1 MFFTK
6 GDRKMSYNTFGKQGI
21 SSTDR
26 TFAMAIWVSS
36 FFTAF
41 IGPLIIWLIKKD
53 DSEFI
58 NYHGREYFNMLLSY
72 FIYYVIAAILTLII
86 IGPFIAAALS
96 VVQFIFTVIAAV
108 KAFDG
113 QLYRLPLVIHFFR

>member
-1 MFFTK
+1 
-6 GDRKMSYNTFGKQGI
+6 MSYSTFEKQGI
-21 SSTDR
+21 SSTDK

-53 DSEFI
+53 DSEFV
-58 NYHGREYFNMLLSY
+58 NYHGKEYFNMLISY
-72 FIYYVIAAILTLII
+72 FIYYVIAIILALIL
-86 IGPFIAAALS
+86 IGVVVAWVLAAM
-96 VVQFIFTVIAAV
+96 QFVFTIIAAV

-113 QLYRLPLVIHFFR
+113 QLYRVPFIIHSLR